1 MCVDVM
7 LLRQGSRWPVVCC
20 GTRDGDMEEERR
32 QKNTRE
38 LAVNCLLAEMPR
50 QERRNQARDYERDG
64 LDYSTACESVMFGGK
79 KMKKQGVG
87 SIESIRPPHA

>member
-1 MCVDVM
+1 METWKKNADRKIRGS
-7 LLRQGSRWPVVCC
+7 LLSIVCLPKCRDKSGEIKLGTVV
-20 GTRDGDMEEERR
+20 
-32 QKNTRE
+32 
-38 LAVNCLLAEMPR
+38 L
-50 QERRNQARDYERDG
+50 DYERDG